1 LASDVIF
8 EEHYLILCLM
18 KIPYFASFF
27 KLPCFRIYFLLA
39 LYSCQ
44 SPKESQDLDLVEIPN
59 SYSKGFAI
67 FQGDGFKVIEVKQAF
82 PGEHAPF
89 RYLVKEEIEL
99 EIEEQGYDAVIS
111 LPVSKVVATST
122 THIPHLD
129 YLDASGLL
137 TGFPDLDLISSPKT
151 RKLIDAGKVT
161 DLGTGAQANVEKIID
176 LNPDWVMIST
186 LGEDLK
192 NIEILKSAGIAAIIN
207 GEYVEQHPLGRAEWI
222 KFTGALLGKSEGAN
236 AAFSQI
242 EADYN
247 GATQLVTNIPNERP
261 KVMAGVMYK
270 DIWYV
275 PGADSWGARLLEIAG
290 GKYLFA
296 EQKGIGSAQLSYEY
310 VLEMAQEADYWL
322 GASDFKTLTEM
333 KNADPRYAHFVA
345 FKKGNVYTYTHKKGP
360 TGGLEYFELGY
371 LRPDLILQDLIKIL
385 HPDLLPDYSLYF
397 YSKLDEK

>member
-1 LASDVIF
+1 
-8 EEHYLILCLM
+8 M
-18 KIPYFASFF
+18 KIPLNASFLT
-27 KLPCFRIYFLLA
+27 LPIFQFCILINLF
-39 LYSCQ
+39 SCQ
-44 SPKESQDLDLVEIPN
+44 APKESKDQELVEIPN
-59 SYSKGFAI
+59 SYAKGFAI

-99 EIEEQGYDAVIS
+99 EIKEQEYDGVIS
-111 LPVSKVVATST
+111 LPVSKVVVTST

-129 YLDASGLL
+129 YLHASGLL
-137 TGFPDLDLISSPKT
+137 TGFPDLNLISSSKT

-161 DLGTGAQANVEKIID
+161 DLGSGAQANIEKIIELD
-176 LNPDWVMIST
+176 PDWVMIST

-192 NIEILKSAGIAAIIN
+192 NLEILKSAGIAAIIN

-222 KFTGALLGKSEGAN
+222 KFTGALLGKSEEAKIV
-236 AAFSQI
+236 FSQI

-247 GATQLVTNIPNERP
+247 QAAQLVTNIPNKRP

-275 PGADSWGARLLEIAG
+275 PGADSWGARLLEVAG
-290 GKYLFA
+290 GDYLFH
-296 EQKGIGSAQLSYEY
+296 EQKGTGSAQLSYEY
-310 VLEMAQEADYWL
+310 VLEMAQEAEYWL

-333 KNADPRYAHFVA
+333 KNADPRYSHFEA
-345 FKKGNVYTYTHKKGP
+345 FKKRNVYTYTHKKGA

-385 HPDLLPDYSLYF
+385 HPDLLPYYSLYF
-397 YSKLDEK
+397 YTKLDEK

>member
-1 LASDVIF
+1 LASGVIF
-8 EEHYLILCLM
+8 EEQFLILCLM
-18 KIPYFASFF
+18 KKPLTAVFF
-27 KLPCFRIYFLLA
+27 QLPFFRFCILLT
-39 LYSCQ
+39 LFSCQ
-44 SPKESQDLDLVEIPN
+44 SPKESKELDLVEIPN
-59 SYSKGFAI
+59 SYAKGFAI
-67 FQGDGFKVIEVKQAF
+67 FQGNGFKVIEVKQAF
-82 PGEHAPF
+82 PGEHVPF
-89 RYLVKEEIEL
+89 RYLVKEEKKL
-99 EIEEQGYDAVIS
+99 EIDEQGYDAVVS

-129 YLDASGLL
+129 YLDASHLL
-137 TGFPDLDLISSPKT
+137 IGFPDLNLISSPKT

-161 DLGTGAQANVEKIID
+161 DLGSGAQANIEKIIELD
-176 LNPDWVMIST
+176 PDWVMIST

-192 NIEILKSAGIAAIIN
+192 NLEILKSAGIATIIN

-222 KFTGALLGKSEGAN
+222 KLTGALLGKSEVAN

-242 EADYN
+242 DADYN
-247 GATQLVTNIPNERP
+247 QAAQLVTNISNERL

-275 PGADSWGARLLEIAG
+275 PGADSWGARLLEVAG
-290 GKYLFA
+290 GDYLFK
-296 EQKGIGSAQLSYEY
+296 EQKGTGSAQLSYEY
-310 VLEMAQEADYWL
+310 VLEMAQEAEYWL
-322 GASDFKTLTEM
+322 GASDFRTLTEM
-333 KNADPRYAHFVA
+333 KNADPRYAHFKA
-345 FKKGNVYTYTHKKGP
+345 FKTGNVYTYTQKKGA